1 MLIPRSLYLVIG
13 AVAAPLGLCVGVM
26 APVASLAS
34 ALITV
39 GLVMLMS
46 TAGML
51 LAADWRAEVESRRA
65 RAEVAPLLA
74 DWSPAV
80 REQGPAVGTRYVG
93 AFDQDALREVFR
105 GHRFLSTQGR
115 AASLEELA
123 ASSALQR
130 APTHWASTQ
139 ATYEADQGSA
149 SGEETNTGPVLTDN
163 RTNQAT
169 WAAYRV
175 GAKKVTVGAGQRV
188 TRQYRALDETSVRLV
203 VNARS
208 NWLASDR
215 VVVRPAAQ
223 HTAVVVLANCREAQA
238 PQPAPAT
245 EVSSILQ
252 TQPPSCR
259 GPPTLEQRRSARRAA
274 TAVRRAA
281 PTSDGSSDPVVLDNL
296 GQPVPVCAAEVNV
309 LETYLGG
316 VLEEL
321 FPSSKTVSEPERA

>member
-26 APVASLAS
+26 APVASLVG

-39 GLVMLMS
+39 GLVMLVS

-51 LAADWRAEVESRRA
+51 LAADWRAEVESRQTW
-65 RAEVAPLLA
+65 AEVAPVLA

-80 REQGPAVGTRYVG
+80 REHLPAVGTPYLG
-93 AFDQDALREVFR
+93 ALDQDALREVFR
-105 GHRFLSTQGR
+105 RHRFLSPHAR
-115 AASLEELA
+115 ASLEEPA
-123 ASSALQR
+123 ASSTSQL

-149 SGEETNTGPVLTDN
+149 TGEENNTGPVLTNN
-163 RTNQAT
+163 RTDQAT
-169 WAAYRV
+169 RVASRAA
-175 GAKKVTVGAGQRV
+175 AKKVTVGAGRRV
-188 TRQYRALDETSVRLV
+188 AREYCALDGTSVRLV

-215 VVVRPAAQ
+215 VVMRPAAAQ
-223 HTAVVVLANCREAQA
+223 HTAVIVLANCSDAQA

-245 EVSSILQ
+245 EASSIIE

-274 TAVRRAA
+274 TAARRAA

-309 LETYLGG
+309 LETYLGD

-321 FPSSKTVSEPERA
+321 FRSKAASGPERA